1 MTETAN
7 AAPIQAK
14 EVAANEND
22 HLFSQKLE
30 QIQRVLPLSTAAER
44 TRFLIDRKGDTAAA
58 IAKLGNYLEWRRQY
72 CDDNMK
78 HLDSW
83 AYATHLAIRAGKH
96 GKTKHNMSV
105 MSSTLKLPC
114 ITFQHVQSTSN
125 NENGDDNIT
134 ETKYLHHLPAR
145 IDPKLADTSVYA
157 LALAIYLDHVLDRHS
172 TEKVTLVIDVRP
184 NHGWANIKAHKLLP
198 FIQSTVRN
206 LCDLYPT
213 RLNRCIIY
221 PVPSVA
227 KALWKAVKP
236 FVGKDT
242 VKKVC
247 LVTGPA
253 GKNDKIPKNLS
264 EHLDHYLISKFEQR
278 RNEGRLSV
286 GHLRTTAINS
296 LQGCSEPLPSGLA
309 FMQSHKS
316 SPTLAFLG
324 RVVGYIC
331 FLAIFYSSSSWFLAS
346 YCAITA
352 CMLASFL
359 L

>member
-7 AAPIQAK
+7 AATIQ
-14 EVAANEND
+14 EAANEND
-22 HLFSQKLE
+22 HIFSQKLE
-30 QIQRVLPLSTAAER
+30 QIQKVLPLSTAAER

-83 AYATHLAIRAGKH
+83 AYATHLAIRASKH
-96 GKTKHNMSV
+96 GKTKHNMS
-105 MSSTLKLPC
+105 MGSTLELPC
-114 ITFQHVQSTSN
+114 NTFQHVQSTPN
-125 NENGDDNIT
+125 NENGDKNIT

-221 PVPSVA
+221 PVPSVC

-236 FVGKDT
+236 FVGRET

-253 GKNDKIPKNLS
+253 GKNDKIPKKLN
-264 EHLDHYLISKFEQR
+264 EHLDHDLISKFEQR
-278 RNEGRLSV
+278 RNEGRRPAGRSSV
-286 GHLRTTAINS
+286 TS
-296 LQGCSEPLPSGLA
+296 
-309 FMQSHKS
+309 
-316 SPTLAFLG
+316 
-324 RVVGYIC
+324 
-331 FLAIFYSSSSWFLAS
+331 
-346 YCAITA
+346 
-352 CMLASFL
+352 
-359 L
+359 

>member
-7 AAPIQAK
+7 AATTQAK
-14 EVAANEND
+14 EKAANDND

-30 QIQRVLPLSTAAER
+30 QIEKALPLSTAAER

-114 ITFQHVQSTSN
+114 NTFQHVQSTSN

-221 PVPSVA
+221 PVPSVC

-236 FVGKDT
+236 FVGRDT

-253 GKNDKIPKNLS
+253 GKNDKIPKKLN
-264 EHLDHYLISKFEQR
+264 EHLDRDLISKFEQR
-278 RNEGRLSV
+278 RNEGQRPAGRS
-286 GHLRTTAINS
+286 S
-296 LQGCSEPLPSGLA
+296 LTS
-309 FMQSHKS
+309 
-316 SPTLAFLG
+316 
-324 RVVGYIC
+324 
-331 FLAIFYSSSSWFLAS
+331 
-346 YCAITA
+346 
-352 CMLASFL
+352 
-359 L
+359 

>member
-1 MTETAN
+1 MTETTN
-7 AAPIQAK
+7 ATATTQARE
-14 EVAANEND
+14 EVVNNND
-22 HLFSQKLE
+22 HIFSQKLE
-30 QIQRVLPLSTAAER
+30 QIQKVLPLSTAAER
-44 TRFLIDRKGDTAAA
+44 KRFLIDRKGDTAAA
-58 IAKLGNYLEWRRQY
+58 VAKLGNYLEWRRQY

-83 AYATHLAIRAGKH
+83 AYATHLAINRAGKH
-96 GKTKHNMSV
+96 GKIKENMS
-105 MSSTLKLPC
+105 MSSTLELPC

-125 NENGDDNIT
+125 NENGDNNIA

-236 FVGKDT
+236 FVGRDT

-253 GKNDKIPKNLS
+253 GKNDKIPKKLN
-264 EHLDHYLISKFEQR
+264 EHLDHDLISKFEQR
-278 RNEGRLSV
+278 RNEGRRPV
-286 GHLRTTAINS
+286 GT
-296 LQGCSEPLPSGLA
+296 
-309 FMQSHKS
+309 
-316 SPTLAFLG
+316 
-324 RVVGYIC
+324 
-331 FLAIFYSSSSWFLAS
+331 
-346 YCAITA
+346 
-352 CMLASFL
+352 
-359 L
+359 

>member
-7 AAPIQAK
+7 AATIQAK
-14 EVAANEND
+14 EEVANEND

-30 QIQRVLPLSTAAER
+30 QIEKVLPLSTAAER

-83 AYATHLAIRAGKH
+83 AYATHLASKH

-105 MSSTLKLPC
+105 SSTLEQLPC
-114 ITFQHVQSTSN
+114 ITFQHVQFTSN
-125 NENGDDNIT
+125 NENGDNSIT

-236 FVGKDT
+236 FVGRET

-247 LVTGPA
+247 LSTGPA
-253 GKNDKIPKNLS
+253 GKNDKIPKKLN
-264 EHLDHYLISKFEQR
+264 EHLDHDLISKFEQR
-278 RNEGRLSV
+278 RNEGRRPAGRSSV
-286 GHLRTTAINS
+286 TS
-296 LQGCSEPLPSGLA
+296 
-309 FMQSHKS
+309 
-316 SPTLAFLG
+316 
-324 RVVGYIC
+324 
-331 FLAIFYSSSSWFLAS
+331 
-346 YCAITA
+346 
-352 CMLASFL
+352 
-359 L
+359 